1 MSEMEW
7 FGDGDNLPIQPGVQ
21 DMNRVSLAVDNRT
34 SVVVRAIAP
43 VTTREG
49 TWRTLHHTS
58 LIIGGRLNDS
68 VV

>member
-58 LIIGGRLNDS
+58 LIISRLNDS